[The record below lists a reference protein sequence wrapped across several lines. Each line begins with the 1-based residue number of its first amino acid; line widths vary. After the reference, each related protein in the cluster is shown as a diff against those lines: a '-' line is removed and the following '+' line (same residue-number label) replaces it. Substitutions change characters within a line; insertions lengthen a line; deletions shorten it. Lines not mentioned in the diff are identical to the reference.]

1 MRQFRIY
8 GLWVVLL
15 TVLTGISGCE
25 KEEGLYTAPDVPVGT
40 QSATFA
46 MGENYENQLWFEFS
60 TQKTAS
66 NAFGLWDIG
75 FSLSEKN
82 NIIINCGKHSAYT
95 ATFMENS
102 QFRDVRFIDVSKH
115 EWTFDNPN
123 GHPDS
128 LSFSG
133 WWESYQMGKAKPKD
147 RLYIINRGAD
157 SLGAKKF
164 IKLKMIGREG
174 AAYHFQWGLL
184 TDTVPHDVYINA
196 KNDYNYAYYSF
207 STEQEVFNE
216 PFTRDNWDM
225 VITTYKQT
233 VTEESLGTTMP
244 YILRGVLTNP
254 NKVKVVELNNLIDFN
269 QISLSYAKAL
279 VFSNFLNEI
288 GYDWKTWSLT
298 ANKYTVNQK
307 KIFIILDAKGNYF
320 KMRFVDFYNDK
331 GEKGYP
337 KIAWELLK

>member
-1 MRQFRIY
+1 MRSIIRY
-8 GLWVVLL
+8 WVGL
-15 TVLTGISGCE
+15 TVLITGLSSCE
-25 KEEGLYTAPDVPVGT
+25 KEEKLYTAPEVPVGT

-82 NIIINCGKHSAYT
+82 NIILNCGKHSAFT
-95 ATFMENS
+95 AAYIENVKFS
-102 QFRDVRFIDVSKH
+102 DVRQIDVNNQT
-115 EWTFDNPN
+115 WTFDNPN
-123 GHPDS
+123 GHTDS

-133 WWESYQMGKAKPKD
+133 CWDSYLNGKAKPKD
-147 RLYIINRGAD
+147 RIYIINRGAD
-157 SLGAKKF
+157 SLGNKKLIK
-164 IKLKMIGREG
+164 IKLLGREG
-174 AAYHFQWGLL
+174 PSYHFQWGLIS
-184 TDTVPHDVYINA
+184 DTAPRQDVYISVN
-196 KNDYNYAYYSF
+196 NEYNYAYYNF
-207 STEQEVFNE
+207 TIEKEVFNE
-216 PFTRDNWDM
+216 PLPRDNWDM
-225 VITTYKQT
+225 VFTTYKQT

-254 NKVKVVELNNLIDFN
+254 NKVKVLELNNVIDYN
-269 QISLSYAKAL
+269 QIDLTYAKNL
-279 VFSNFLNEI
+279 VLSDFLNEI

-331 GEKGYP
+331 GEKGFP

>member
-1 MRQFRIY
+1 MRHFITY
-8 GLWVVLL
+8 SLWMGLLIL
-15 TVLTGISGCE
+15 FFTISGCE
-25 KEEGLYTAPDVPVGT
+25 KDERLYSAPDVPIGT

-66 NAFGLWDIG
+66 NAFGLWDIA
-75 FSLSEKN
+75 FSWSEKN
-82 NIIINCGKHSAYT
+82 NIIINTGKHSNYGVT
-95 ATFMENS
+95 YSEGTN
-102 QFRDVRFIDVSKH
+102 FRDFRFIDVSKY

-123 GHPDS
+123 GHSDS

-147 RLYIINRGAD
+147 RLYIINRGVD
-157 SLGAKKF
+157 SLGSKKF
-164 IKLKMIGREG
+164 IKLKMLGREG
-174 AAYHFQWGLL
+174 ASYHFQWGIL
-184 TDTVPHDVYINA
+184 TDTIPHDVYISA

-207 STEQEVFNE
+207 SSEKEVFNE

-233 VTEESLGTTMP
+233 VTEETLGTTLP

-254 NKVKVVELNNLIDFN
+254 NKVKVLELNNIVDFN
-269 QISLSYAKAL
+269 TIDLKYAKAL
-279 VFSNFLNEI
+279 ILSDFLNEI

>member
-1 MRQFRIY
+1 MRKNKLYILFVI
-8 GLWVVLL
+8 L
-15 TVLTGISGCE
+15 TCLSITACE
-25 KEEGLYTAPDVPVGT
+25 KDEPLYTAPEVPLGT

-66 NAFGLWDIG
+66 NSFGLWDIG

-82 NIIINCGKHSAYT
+82 NIIINCGKHSAYAVT
-95 ATFMENS
+95 YMENTN
-102 QFRDVRFIDVSKH
+102 FRDIQYIEESKH
-115 EWTFDNPN
+115 NWTFDNPN
-123 GHPDS
+123 GHADS

-133 WWESYQMGKAKPKD
+133 WCESYQSGKAKPKD

-157 SLGAKKF
+157 SLGTKKY
-164 IKLKMIGREG
+164 IKLKMLGREG
-174 AAYHFQWGLL
+174 GSYHFQWGAL
-184 TDTVPHDVYINA
+184 TDTTPHDVYITA
-196 KNDYNYAYYSF
+196 KNEYNYAYYCF
-207 STEQEVFNE
+207 STEKEVYNE
-216 PFTRDNWDM
+216 PFQRDNWDI

-233 VTEESLGTTMP
+233 VTEETIGTTMP
-244 YILRGVLTNP
+244 YILRGVLSNP
-254 NKVKVVELNNLIDFN
+254 NKVKVLELNNVIDFN
-269 QISLSYAKAL
+269 AINLQYAKSL

-288 GYDWKTWSLT
+288 GYDWKTWSLS

-337 KIAWELLK
+337 KIAWELLN

>member
-1 MRQFRIY
+1 MRGSNIY
-8 GLWVVLL
+8 WIGLIIVLMCL
-15 TVLTGISGCE
+15 ASCE
-25 KEEGLYTAPDVPVGT
+25 KDEPLYIAPEVPVGT

-46 MGENYENQLWFEFS
+46 MGENYENQLWFEFA

-66 NAFGLWDIG
+66 NPFGLWDIG
-75 FSLSEKN
+75 FSLSEQN
-82 NIIINCGKHSAYT
+82 SIVLNCGKHSGFSATYIENADFKDIRQIDINRYT
-95 ATFMENS
+95 
-102 QFRDVRFIDVSKH
+102 
-115 EWTFDNPN
+115 WTFDNPN

-133 WWESYQMGKAKPKD
+133 CWESYQMGKAKPKS
-147 RLYIINRGAD
+147 RIYIINRGAD
-157 SLGAKKF
+157 SLGNKKF
-164 IKLKMIGREG
+164 IKLRMLGREG
-174 AAYHFQWGLL
+174 SSYHFQWGLL
-184 TDTVPHDVYINA
+184 TDTVPQNDVFINV
-196 KNDYNYAYYSF
+196 KNEYNYAYYNF
-207 STEQEVFNE
+207 SSEKEVYNE
-216 PFTRDNWDM
+216 PFNRDNWDM

-233 VTEESLGTTMP
+233 VTEETLGTTMP

-254 NKVKVVELNNLIDFN
+254 NKVKVLELNNVIDFN
-269 QISLSYAKAL
+269 LIDLNYAKSL
-279 VFSNFLNEI
+279 VLSNYLNEI

-331 GEKGYP
+331 GEKGFP

>member
-1 MRQFRIY
+1 MSFLKRYSI
-8 GLWVVLL
+8 GLLVLL
-15 TVLTGISGCE
+15 AGLSSCE
-25 KEEGLYTAPDVPVGT
+25 KEEALYTAPDVPVGT

-60 TQKTAS
+60 TQKKAS

-82 NIIINCGKHSAYT
+82 LIILNCGKHGGFT
-95 ATFMENS
+95 ATYIDNADFS
-102 QFRDVRFIDVSKH
+102 DIQQIDVNKYN
-115 EWTFDNPN
+115 WTFDNPN

-133 WWESYQMGKAKPKD
+133 CWNSYQNGKAQPKN

-164 IKLKMIGREG
+164 IKLKLLGREG
-174 AAYHFQWGLL
+174 ASYHFQWGLL
-184 TDTVPHDVYINA
+184 TDTTPRHDVYIQVS
-196 KNDYNYAYYSF
+196 NDYNYCYYNF
-207 STEQEVFNE
+207 TTEKEVFNE

-254 NKVKVVELNNLIDFN
+254 NKVRVLELNNLIDFN
-269 QISLSYAKAL
+269 QIDLQYAKNQVL
-279 VFSNFLNEI
+279 SDFLNEI

-331 GEKGYP
+331 GEKGFP

>member
-1 MRQFRIY
+1 MRSIIRY
-8 GLWVVLL
+8 WVGLMVMLIGL
-15 TVLTGISGCE
+15 SSCE
-25 KEEGLYTAPDVPVGT
+25 KEEGLYTAPEVPVGT

-82 NIIINCGKHSAYT
+82 NIIINCGKHSAYS
-95 ATFMENS
+95 ATYIENVAFS
-102 QFRDVRFIDVSKH
+102 DIRQIDANNQT
-115 EWTFDNPN
+115 WTFDNAN

-133 WWESYQMGKAKPKD
+133 CWDSYNNGKAIPKN
-147 RLYIINRGAD
+147 RIYIINRGAD
-157 SLGAKKF
+157 SLGNKKY
-164 IKLKMIGREG
+164 IKVKLLGREG
-174 AAYHFQWGLL
+174 PAYHFQWGLL
-184 TDTVPHDVYINA
+184 SDTTPRQDVHIGVSNE
-196 KNDYNYAYYSF
+196 YNYAYYNF
-207 STEQEVFNE
+207 STEKEVFNE
-216 PFTRDNWDM
+216 PLPRDNWDM
-225 VITTYKQT
+225 VFTTYKQT
-233 VTEESLGTTMP
+233 VTEETLGATMP

-254 NKVKVVELNNLIDFN
+254 NKVKVLELNNIIDFN
-269 QISLSYAKAL
+269 LIDLQYAKNL
-279 VFSNFLNEI
+279 LLSNYLNEI

-331 GEKGYP
+331 GEKGFP